1 MKLRMKR
8 WAHLSFSLALVA
20 QAAYGA
26 EIELTITLPNADWLL
41 PPEISPG
48 PCSLFAGGLRLE
60 QCPKQAMPEGI
71 AEVGEQSL
79 IIELKPL
86 LAAGNY
92 EGALARIGLNYGPEL
107 LLLERGDY
115 DAFMGTRTPTDGS
128 SGLPPIMRED
138 AVGRANAERAIATD
152 EASSTR
158 DDRPAPADR
167 PTERTATNEA
177 ASTRDNRP
185 APASSSFGG
194 RPGGNTTRASNL
206 PPPDTISA
214 SMLYVIGHT
223 YFSLQ
228 RYRPA
233 ETAFRLALQVGA
245 NIRARES
252 LGMLYLRTER
262 YADAQEQLAIAVQ
275 LGRNTPL
282 VHAALGLADV
292 KMRRYSAAATDFQRV
307 LVLAPDDRNAQ
318 RGLLLALTETH
329 EHDKA
334 AALVEQLLRA
344 EPDDRDLWLY
354 RARIALSADQRASA
368 IASLETALRLGDDSV
383 DNRRACFE
391 LQMESGNVARGVE
404 LLRGLRARELPFA
417 LVDQALGW
425 LANENEWDRFRELL
439 GSVDRAALGRVEQ
452 SRLLTRRATLAAH
465 DANRRAASTALQ
477 EALELDPANAD
488 ALLALGQIHRTD
500 RDYGRAELVLRR
512 ASDYDAVRE
521 SALVARAEVAIDQ
534 ENFDGALMFLRNVV
548 DSNPARADLKRNID
562 LLENLQLLR
571 TQR

>member
-1 MKLRMKR
+1 MKQLVKL
-8 WAHLSFSLALVA
+8 WPPLSFSIALLASPV
-20 QAAYGA
+20 QAA
-26 EIELTITLPNADWLL
+26 EIELTITPPNADWLL

-48 PCSLFAGGLRLE
+48 PCSLFAGGFRLE

-79 IIELKPL
+79 IIDLKPL

-92 EGALARIGLNYGPEL
+92 EAALTRIGLNYGPEL
-107 LLLERGDY
+107 LLLQRGDY
-115 DAFMGTRTPTDGS
+115 DAFMGARTPTDGMRAAR
-128 SGLPPIMRED
+128 PPMDPDSVES
-138 AVGRANAERAIATD
+138 AAATD
-152 EASSTR
+152 RALVPG
-158 DDRPAPADR
+158 DQPL
-167 PTERTATNEA
+167 ERTATSEA

-185 APASSSFGG
+185 ARASSSFGG
-194 RPGGNTTRASNL
+194 RPGGGTTRAGNV

-214 SMLYVIGHT
+214 SMLYVIGHI

-233 ETAFRLALQVGA
+233 ETAFRLALQAGA
-245 NIRARES
+245 NIRVHES

-262 YADAQEQLAIAVQ
+262 YEEAHTHLSQAVQ
-275 LGRNTPL
+275 LGRNTAL
-282 VHAALGLADV
+282 VHSALGYLDV
-292 KMRRYSAAATDFQRV
+292 RTRRYSAAATDFQRA

-334 AALVEQLLRA
+334 AALVEQLLRS
-344 EPDDRDLWLY
+344 EPDDRDLWLH
-354 RARIALSADQRASA
+354 RARIELAADKRASA
-368 IASLETALRLGDDSV
+368 LASLETALRLGDDSIE
-383 DNRRACFE
+383 NRRACFE
-391 LQMESGNVARGVE
+391 LNMESGNVARGVE

-439 GSVDRAALGRVEQ
+439 VSVDRAALDGVEQ
-452 SRLLTRRATLAAH
+452 SRLLTRRATLALH
-465 DANRRAASTALQ
+465 DGNRRGASSALQ
-477 EALELDPANAD
+477 EALDLDPANAE
-488 ALLALGQIHRTD
+488 ALLALGQIYRTD

-512 ASDYDAVRE
+512 ASDYGSVRE
-521 SALVARAEVAIDQ
+521 DALVARAEVAIDQ
-534 ENFDGALMFLRNVV
+534 ENFDGALAHLRGIVEN
-548 DSNPARADLKRNID
+548 NPARADLKRNID
-562 LLENLQLLR
+562 LLQDLQLLR

>member
-1 MKLRMKR
+1 MRMKLRMKR
-8 WAHLSFSLALVA
+8 WSHLAFSLALLA

-26 EIELTITLPNADWLL
+26 EIELTITPPNPDWFL
-41 PPEISPG
+41 PPQLSPG
-48 PCSLFAGGLRLE
+48 PCNLIAGFRLE
-60 QCPKQAMPEGI
+60 QCPRQLMPEGI
-71 AEVGEQSL
+71 GEVGEQSM

-92 EGALARIGLNYGPEL
+92 EAALARIALNYGPEL
-107 LLLERGDY
+107 ALLEAGDFE
-115 DAFMGTRTPTDGS
+115 AFMGMRTPTDGG
-128 SGLPPIMRED
+128 SGVPPVMRGD
-138 AVGRANAERAIATD
+138 AVGRAAAQRLLEGGPTQPDSQGIATD

-158 DDRPAPADR
+158 DIRPAR
-167 PTERTATNEA
+167 
-177 ASTRDNRP
+177 
-185 APASSSFGG
+185 ASSGPE
-194 RPGGNTTRASNL
+194 RPSNGLVGAGARGIGL
-206 PPPDTISA
+206 PPETISA
-214 SMLYVIGHT
+214 AILYVIGHS

-233 ETAFRLALQVGA
+233 ETAFRLALQAAPGH
-245 NIRARES
+245 IRAHES

-262 YADAQEQLAIAVQ
+262 YEDARAHLSQAVQ
-275 LGRNTPL
+275 LGRNTAL
-282 VHAALGLADV
+282 VHSALGYLDV
-292 KMRRYSAAATDFQRV
+292 RTRRYSAAATDFERA

-354 RARIALSADQRASA
+354 RARIALSADERASA
-368 IASLETALRLGDDSV
+368 LASLETALRLGDDSLE
-383 DNRRACFE
+383 NRRACFE

-404 LLRGLRARELPFA
+404 LLRGLRARDLSFP

-439 GSVDRAALGRVEQ
+439 GSIDRASLGGVEQ
-452 SRLLTRRATLAAH
+452 SRLLTRRAALAVR
-465 DANRRAASTALQ
+465 DGNSRAASTALQ

-488 ALLALGQIHRTD
+488 ALLALGQFHRAA

-512 ASDYDAVRE
+512 ASDYAAVRDD
-521 SALVARAEVAIDQ
+521 ALVARAEVAIDQ
-534 ENFDGALMFLRNVV
+534 EQFDSALMLLRNVV
-548 DSNPARADLKRNID
+548 DGSPARADLKRNID
-562 LLENLQLLR
+562 LLQNLQLLR